1 MTKATVNLST
11 ANKGANKSAAK
22 TAAKTAVKSTTKAAT
37 KAALKVPLKVPL
49 KADPSAQVELRPD
62 AAPVLSPGLA
72 LAPVMDLLCTHFVL
86 TLTLR
91 QAGKFNLR
99 RDWNSLL
106 SLVARHFVWP
116 APVLK
121 RLRVYLAHRC
131 KGNALWKGHER
142 LSDAAFIERYGVW
155 RGAYEEGTLFFYID
169 EYIKDS
175 PKDLLAVL
183 GVSCDWVAQRLKK
196 ESTLV
201 EKNIDALA
209 GLMQL
214 NPAERA
220 LLLYGTLAR
229 YQRDLRGLL
238 VEFKVSNAQE
248 AHAALA
254 AVAGVEATE
263 VGEALR
269 AGSRLER
276 IGMVENLI
284 SEQNI
289 TDLADLMKV
298 SDQLPPVLMREYRAP
313 GELMAVFTRP
323 VPKSELQASDFS
335 FVQADADVLTAL
347 LRNATQR
354 KEPGVNVLLYGPP
367 GTGKTELAK
376 VCAAAAGLQL
386 YEVEYADRDGNSL
399 SGRDRYRSLQIS
411 QVFLKASGQ
420 VALLFDEVEDVFP
433 PISSEAAQLIARLD
447 ADAAPSS
454 GASVNG
460 KAWVNQILETNPV
473 PVIWVTNRI
482 EQIDP
487 AFRRRFQYHL
497 LLKSP
502 PPGARESIVRRTLG
516 EVPVSPGFIAKLAE
530 RKELTPAQIRTAVRF
545 ARLAQSDTPTPP
557 SPVGEATEPASTP
570 VTTALVDTTS
580 EASVVALAESAAQ
593 ASPFE
598 LLIERQLANADKA
611 LGGNR
616 NPRERGARRVVT
628 DYDLSLLN
636 VDSRFEIPRIVE
648 ALSRRGHGTL
658 CFHGA
663 PGTGKTALAEHI
675 ARALG
680 RPLMVRQTSDIASKY
695 VGETEQN
702 MAKMFEEASA
712 EGAVLLLDEADS
724 FLRSRR
730 LAERNYEITEVNEM
744 LQGMERF
751 AGVFICTTNLFEEL
765 DEAALRRFTF
775 KVRFQPLT
783 AEQRVRMFEAE
794 ALGGRAAELT
804 DEHRSRLAA
813 MDLLVPGDFAAVQRQ
828 VEILAETLTADE
840 FLLQLEAEHRVKPE
854 VRQRRGIGFQR

>member
-1 MTKATVNLST
+1 MARSLT
-11 ANKGANKSAAK
+11 
-22 TAAKTAVKSTTKAAT
+22 
-37 KAALKVPLKVPL
+37 
-49 KADPSAQVELRPD
+49 D
-62 AAPVLSPGLA
+62 ARCLLSPGLA
-72 LAPVMDLLCTHFVL
+72 EAPVLDVLCTHFVL

-91 QAGKFNLR
+91 QAGRFNLR

-106 SLVARHFVWP
+106 SLVGRHLVWP
-116 APVLK
+116 QPVLG
-121 RLRVYLAHRC
+121 RVRAFLAQRC
-131 KGNALWKGHER
+131 KGNPQWKGHE
-142 LSDAAFIERYGVW
+142 LLTDTAFLERHGPW
-155 RGAYEEGTLFFYID
+155 RGPYEEGTLFFYID
-169 EYIKDS
+169 EYIKDA
-175 PKDLLAVL
+175 PKDLLTVL
-183 GVSCDWVAQRLKK
+183 GSTCDWIARRLKK

-201 EKNIDALA
+201 QKNIDALA
-209 GLMQL
+209 GLLQL

-248 AHAALA
+248 AYAALA
-254 AVAGVEATE
+254 AVAGVEAGE
-263 VGEALR
+263 VAEALR

-323 VPKSELQASDFS
+323 VAPSELQIGDFA
-335 FVQADADVLTAL
+335 FVAEDAAMLTAL
-347 LRNATQR
+347 LKNANAR

-376 VCAAAAGLQL
+376 VCAAAAGLSL

-411 QVFLKASGQ
+411 QVFLKGSPA

-447 ADAAPSS
+447 SS
-454 GASVNG
+454 DGSGGGVNSSVSG

-497 LLKSP
+497 MLKSP
-502 PPGARESIVRRTLG
+502 PPGARLG
-516 EVPVSPGFIAKLAE
+516 LVTRALADVPVSEGFAGRLAE
-530 RKELTPAQIRTAVRF
+530 RRGLTPAQIRTAVRF
-545 ARLAQSDTPTPP
+545 ARLAQPQDA
-557 SPVGEATEPASTP
+557 EAAS
-570 VTTALVDTTS
+570 L
-580 EASVVALAESAAQ
+580 EA
-593 ASPFE
+593 
-598 LLIERQLANADKA
+598 LIERQLANADKA
-611 LGGNR
+611 LGSA
-616 NPRERGARRVVT
+616 PSERGARSVVT
-628 DYDLSLLN
+628 SYDLSLLN
-636 VDSRFEIPRIVE
+636 VESRFEVPRIVE
-648 ALSRRGHGTL
+648 ALKRRGHGTL

-675 ARALG
+675 AQALQ
-680 RPLMVRQTSDIASKY
+680 RPLMIRQTSDIASKY

-702 MAKMFEEASA
+702 MARMFEEAQNES
-712 EGAVLLLDEADS
+712 AVLLLDEADS

-730 LAERNYEITEVNEM
+730 MAERNYEITEVNQM

-751 AGVFICTTNLFEEL
+751 AGVFICTTNLFEDL

-775 KVRFQPLT
+775 KVRFHPLT
-783 AEQRVRMFEAE
+783 AEQRLRMFVVE
-794 ALGGRAAELT
+794 ALGGQTDALTAEQRHRLGAL
-804 DEHRSRLAA
+804 DELA
-813 MDLLVPGDFAAVQRQ
+813 PGDFAAVQRQ
-828 VEILAETLTADE
+828 MEVLGAALEPDE
-840 FLLQLEAEHRVKPE
+840 FLSQLESEHRVKPG